1 MDQEALQGALP
12 HAWRQHTESDLMQ
25 AIATVKNN
33 RPELAGLSNIQVAAV
48 ASRAVVEDAARAAGV
63 ITASTDR
70 PPRPRRRKA
79 KARKDSHAGGGRD
92 LLPVVDMIALD
103 ARHRT
108 ARAGRKER
116 LQPLI
121 TPPAVH
127 SRVFCRLAQQG
138 HINDTLLQDAL
149 PLLLEHGSA
158 LQAAASS
165 QPTSDQG

>member
-12 HAWRQHTESDLMQ
+12 HAWRQHTGSQLVQ

-48 ASRAVVEDAARAAGV
+48 ASRAVIEDAARAAGV
-63 ITASTDR
+63 ITASTGR
-70 PPRPRRRKA
+70 PPRRKA
-79 KARKDSHAGGGRD
+79 KARQGKHADGDRG
-92 LLPVVDMIALD
+92 LLPVAELMASE
-103 ARHRT
+103 AGHRT
-108 ARAGRKER
+108 KRAGRKER
-116 LQPLI
+116 LKPLS

-158 LQAAASS
+158 LQAAGSG
-165 QPTSDQG
+165 QPTSEQ